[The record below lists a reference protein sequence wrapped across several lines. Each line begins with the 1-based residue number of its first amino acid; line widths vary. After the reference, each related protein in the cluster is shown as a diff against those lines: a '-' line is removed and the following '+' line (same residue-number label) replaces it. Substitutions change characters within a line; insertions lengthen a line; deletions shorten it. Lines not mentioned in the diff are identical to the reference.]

1 MILAL
6 DVHYKDDGSAK
17 SVGIL
22 FNWNDIQ
29 PKEVLI
35 EYIKETAEY
44 IPGEFYKRELPCLL
58 KIVEKVCIHE
68 LEAIVI
74 DGYVYIDNDKRFGL
88 GGYLWETLNE
98 QIPIIGVAKNF
109 YQGNIETVKQIYRG
123 KSKKPLYISSVGLEL
138 GMASDFILQMPGVFR
153 IPHLLKQLDT
163 ITKEK

>member
-22 FNWNDIQ
+22 FNWNDTQ
-29 PKEVLI
+29 PKEILI
-35 EYIKETAEY
+35 EYIKETDEY

-58 KIVEKVCIHE
+58 KIIEKVNIND

-74 DGYVYIDNDKRFGL
+74 DGYVYINNEKGLGL
-88 GGYLWETLNE
+88 GGYLWKALNK
-98 QIPIIGVAKNF
+98 QIAVIGVAKNF
-109 YQGNIETVKQIYRG
+109 YHGNTETTHQIYRG

-138 GMASDFILQMPGVFR
+138 SAASDFIMQMSGEFR
-153 IPHLLKQLDT
+153 IPDLLKQLDI

>member
-17 SVGIL
+17 SVGVL
-22 FNWNDIQ
+22 FNLKDSQ
-29 PKEVLI
+29 PKEILVAYL
-35 EYIKETAEY
+35 EETDEY
-44 IPGEFYKRELPCLL
+44 IPGEFYKRELLCLL
-58 KIVEKVCIHE
+58 KIVEKVSMHD

-74 DGYVYIDNDKRFGL
+74 DGYVYIDNEKRFGL
-88 GGYLWETLNE
+88 GGYLWQTLNE

-109 YQGNIETVKQIYRG
+109 YHGNNETVKQIYRG

-138 GMASDFILQMPGVFR
+138 DTASDFITQMPGEFR